1 MLCGLQTVCDLKSF
15 SCRMEGEYLLVELL
29 KVGDGF
35 LKTKTKNKTLNS
47 SFGKNV
53 EQNSTLVHPL

>member
-1 MLCGLQTVCDLKSF
+1 
-15 SCRMEGEYLLVELL
+15 MEGEYLLVELL